1 MANWMCLELI
11 CSLNGGQFNNIF
23 LWYPKLPR
31 MATEKSVWLCCR
43 MSINKSIRS
52 YCDILLWHVQSINLR
67 TFGRENKF
75 NFKINLNNTFRGNQ
89 HKNRNK
95 LRVYWW
101 KMTSSCHPV
110 IIVYTPTQ
118 SLRGIRGKSTTTLK
132 WKCDNFNINTPP
144 RRYSISGRM
153 CHYYSTWSIYF
164 GKSASQEATF
174 WSLSH
179 SQLCN
184 TNIDEPAES

>member
-1 MANWMCLELI
+1 MVVNSITYFYDTPNYHEWPQRRVCYFAVVCRSTNQLGLI
-11 CSLNGGQFNNIF
+11 ATYCCDMFNRLIWEHLGGRTN
-23 LWYPKLPR
+23 
-31 MATEKSVWLCCR
+31 
-43 MSINKSIRS
+43 SISKSI
-52 YCDILLWHVQSINLR
+52 SI
-67 TFGRENKF
+67 THFEATK
-75 NFKINLNNTFRGNQ
+75 

-110 IIVYTPTQ
+110 IIVYTLTQ
-118 SLRGIRGKSTTTLK
+118 SLRGISGKSTTKLK

-179 SQLCN
+179 S
-184 TNIDEPAES
+184 

>member
-1 MANWMCLELI
+1 MVVNSITYFYDTPNYHEWPQRRVCCFAVVCRSTNQLGLI
-11 CSLNGGQFNNIF
+11 ATCCCDMFNRLI
-23 LWYPKLPR
+23 WEY
-31 MATEKSVWLCCR
+31 LC
-43 MSINKSIRS
+43 
-52 YCDILLWHVQSINLR
+52 
-67 TFGRENKF
+67 ENKF

-118 SLRGIRGKSTTTLK
+118 SLRGKRGSTTTLK

-179 SQLCN
+179 S
-184 TNIDEPAES
+184 